1 MNPASMSKYLRWVVP
16 DELGGM
22 PLPSLDPGRLT
33 APAAGVEAFDDD
45 LLRLSKMGIR
55 SIVAALDLPAQRQIF
70 ESAGFHYLSLK
81 IPDGFPPTEEQAE
94 RLIHFYDVSPRP
106 LIVHCEAGVGRTGT
120 LLAILLMHWGLSTDD
135 AILTVK
141 RVMPSALEG
150 KRQLEFV
157 QHFKTNQ
164 K

>member
-1 MNPASMSKYLRWVVP
+1 MSKYLRWVVP

-22 PLPSLDPGRLT
+22 PLPNVNLGRLKS
-33 APAAGVEAFDDD
+33 PALGIDAFDDD
-45 LLRLSKMGIR
+45 VKALAKVGIK
-55 SIVAALDLPAQRQIF
+55 SIVSALDLPSHRKIF
-70 ESAGFHYLSLK
+70 EDAGFLYLSLK
-81 IPDGFPPTEEQAE
+81 VPDGFPPTEEQAG
-94 RLIHFYDVSPRP
+94 RMIHFYDSSPRP

-157 QHFKTNQ
+157 QGFK
-164 K
+164 KIPK